1 MLYRQMLDLYDILD
15 DGKADG
21 ERVIE
26 YLKGI
31 NPDCLAETHIL
42 EGEQGVTH
50 MVRVVIP
57 GQNGKRNGGEAP
69 TIGILGRLGGLGAR
83 PERVGFVSD
92 GDGAL
97 AALTAAAKLLDMQR
111 KGDCLQGD
119 VIVSTHVCPDAP
131 TKPHEPVPFMGS
143 PVEMYQV
150 NQDEVTEEMDAI
162 LSIDTT
168 KGNRIANERG
178 FFISP
183 TVKEGYILR
192 VSERLLDLME
202 ITTGRRPRVFALTQQ
217 DITPY
222 GNDLFHINSI
232 LQPSVA
238 TSAPVV
244 GVAVTTETIV
254 PGCAT
259 GATQLTDIEEAT
271 RFVIEVAKEFGQGV
285 CDFYDKEEYA
295 RIQKLY
301 GSMTRFQGFGEKTE
315 KKYQI
320 GVIRVVTQ
328 EKAEC
333 ERHGR
338 LLESWF
344 PEFSVIS
351 RCIPD
356 QPEGVHDEAS
366 EAAAIPK
373 IQKLAKEFEELGAD
387 GVILSCCGDP
397 GLDLIRRELSIP
409 LVGAGESTALMALHY
424 GERVYSLGIIED
436 APENYK
442 KVLKERLIGNAIPDG
457 VHCTLDLQGEKG
469 WNAVCKKAK
478 TLKEN
483 GADVIALAC
492 TGMASIGIAP
502 KLEEVTGIPVLD
514 PVMCEGLV
522 MYMELLRRNI

>member
-15 DGKADG
+15 DEKADG
-21 ERVIE
+21 KSVVE
-26 YLKGI
+26 YMKKI
-31 NPDCLAETHIL
+31 NADCLAETHVL
-42 EGEQGVTH
+42 KGAQGITH
-50 MVRVVIP
+50 MVKVVIP
-57 GQNGKRNGGEAP
+57 GEKGKRNGGEAP

-97 AALTAAAKLLDMQR
+97 AALTAAAKLLDMQK
-111 KGDCLQGD
+111 KGDYLQGD

-202 ITTGRRPRVFALTQQ
+202 ITTGRRPKVFALTQQ

-244 GVAVTTETIV
+244 GVAVTTETVV

-259 GATQLTDIEEAT
+259 GATQLPDVEEAA
-271 RFVIEVAKEFGQGV
+271 RFVLEVAKEFVQGV

-301 GSMTRFQGFGEKTE
+301 GSMTRFQGFG
-315 KKYQI
+315 
-320 GVIRVVTQ
+320 G
-328 EKAEC
+328 
-333 ERHGR
+333 
-338 LLESWF
+338 
-344 PEFSVIS
+344 
-351 RCIPD
+351 
-356 QPEGVHDEAS
+356 
-366 EAAAIPK
+366 
-373 IQKLAKEFEELGAD
+373 
-387 GVILSCCGDP
+387 
-397 GLDLIRRELSIP
+397 
-409 LVGAGESTALMALHY
+409 
-424 GERVYSLGIIED
+424 
-436 APENYK
+436 
-442 KVLKERLIGNAIPDG
+442 
-457 VHCTLDLQGEKG
+457 
-469 WNAVCKKAK
+469 
-478 TLKEN
+478 
-483 GADVIALAC
+483 
-492 TGMASIGIAP
+492 
-502 KLEEVTGIPVLD
+502 
-514 PVMCEGLV
+514 
-522 MYMELLRRNI
+522 

>member
-15 DGKADG
+15 DEKADG
-21 ERVIE
+21 KSVVE
-26 YLKGI
+26 YMKKI
-31 NPDCLAETHIL
+31 NADCLAETHVL
-42 EGEQGVTH
+42 KGAQGITH
-50 MVRVVIP
+50 MVKVVIP
-57 GQNGKRNGGEAP
+57 GEKGKRNGGEAP

-97 AALTAAAKLLDMQR
+97 AALTAAAKLLDMQK
-111 KGDCLQGD
+111 KGDYLQGD

-202 ITTGRRPRVFALTQQ
+202 ITTGRRPKVFALTQQ

-232 LQPSVA
+232 LQPCVA

-244 GVAVTTETIV
+244 GVAVTTETVV

-259 GATQLTDIEEAT
+259 GATQLPDVEEAA
-271 RFVIEVAKEFGQGV
+271 RFVLEVAKEFGQGV

-301 GSMTRFQGFGEKTE
+301 GSMTRFQGFG
-315 KKYQI
+315 
-320 GVIRVVTQ
+320 G
-328 EKAEC
+328 
-333 ERHGR
+333 
-338 LLESWF
+338 
-344 PEFSVIS
+344 
-351 RCIPD
+351 
-356 QPEGVHDEAS
+356 
-366 EAAAIPK
+366 
-373 IQKLAKEFEELGAD
+373 
-387 GVILSCCGDP
+387 
-397 GLDLIRRELSIP
+397 
-409 LVGAGESTALMALHY
+409 
-424 GERVYSLGIIED
+424 
-436 APENYK
+436 
-442 KVLKERLIGNAIPDG
+442 
-457 VHCTLDLQGEKG
+457 
-469 WNAVCKKAK
+469 
-478 TLKEN
+478 
-483 GADVIALAC
+483 
-492 TGMASIGIAP
+492 
-502 KLEEVTGIPVLD
+502 
-514 PVMCEGLV
+514 
-522 MYMELLRRNI
+522 

>member
-15 DGKADG
+15 DEKADG
-21 ERVIE
+21 KSVVE
-26 YLKGI
+26 YMKKI
-31 NPDCLAETHIL
+31 NADCLAETHVL
-42 EGEQGVTH
+42 KGAQGITH
-50 MVRVVIP
+50 MVKVVIP
-57 GQNGKRNGGEAP
+57 GEKGKRNGGEAP

-97 AALTAAAKLLDMQR
+97 AALTAAAKLLDMQK
-111 KGDCLQGD
+111 KGDYLQGD

-192 VSERLLDLME
+192 VSERLLDIME
-202 ITTGRRPRVFALTQQ
+202 ITTGRRPKVFALTQQ

-244 GVAVTTETIV
+244 GVAVTTETVV

-259 GATQLTDIEEAT
+259 GATQLPDVEEAA
-271 RFVIEVAKEFGQGV
+271 RFVLEVAKEFGQGV
-285 CDFYDKEEYA
+285 CDFYDKEEYT

-301 GSMTRFQGFGEKTE
+301 GSMTRFQGFG
-315 KKYQI
+315 
-320 GVIRVVTQ
+320 G
-328 EKAEC
+328 
-333 ERHGR
+333 
-338 LLESWF
+338 
-344 PEFSVIS
+344 
-351 RCIPD
+351 
-356 QPEGVHDEAS
+356 
-366 EAAAIPK
+366 
-373 IQKLAKEFEELGAD
+373 
-387 GVILSCCGDP
+387 
-397 GLDLIRRELSIP
+397 
-409 LVGAGESTALMALHY
+409 
-424 GERVYSLGIIED
+424 
-436 APENYK
+436 
-442 KVLKERLIGNAIPDG
+442 
-457 VHCTLDLQGEKG
+457 
-469 WNAVCKKAK
+469 
-478 TLKEN
+478 
-483 GADVIALAC
+483 
-492 TGMASIGIAP
+492 
-502 KLEEVTGIPVLD
+502 
-514 PVMCEGLV
+514 
-522 MYMELLRRNI
+522 

>member
-15 DGKADG
+15 DEKVDGKS
-21 ERVIE
+21 VVE
-26 YLKGI
+26 YMKKI
-31 NPDCLAETHIL
+31 NADCLAETHVL
-42 EGEQGVTH
+42 KGAQGITH
-50 MVRVVIP
+50 MVKVVIP
-57 GQNGKRNGGEAP
+57 GEKGKRNGGEAP

-97 AALTAAAKLLDMQR
+97 AALTAAAKLLDMQK
-111 KGDCLQGD
+111 KGDYLQGD

-202 ITTGRRPRVFALTQQ
+202 ITTGRRPKVFALTQQ

-244 GVAVTTETIV
+244 GVAVTTETVV

-259 GATQLTDIEEAT
+259 GATQLPDVEEAA
-271 RFVIEVAKEFGQGV
+271 RFVLEVAKEFGQGV

-301 GSMTRFQGFGEKTE
+301 GSMTRFQGFG
-315 KKYQI
+315 
-320 GVIRVVTQ
+320 G
-328 EKAEC
+328 
-333 ERHGR
+333 
-338 LLESWF
+338 
-344 PEFSVIS
+344 
-351 RCIPD
+351 
-356 QPEGVHDEAS
+356 
-366 EAAAIPK
+366 
-373 IQKLAKEFEELGAD
+373 
-387 GVILSCCGDP
+387 
-397 GLDLIRRELSIP
+397 
-409 LVGAGESTALMALHY
+409 
-424 GERVYSLGIIED
+424 
-436 APENYK
+436 
-442 KVLKERLIGNAIPDG
+442 
-457 VHCTLDLQGEKG
+457 
-469 WNAVCKKAK
+469 
-478 TLKEN
+478 
-483 GADVIALAC
+483 
-492 TGMASIGIAP
+492 
-502 KLEEVTGIPVLD
+502 
-514 PVMCEGLV
+514 
-522 MYMELLRRNI
+522 

>member
-15 DGKADG
+15 DEKADG
-21 ERVIE
+21 KSVVE
-26 YLKGI
+26 YMKKI
-31 NPDCLAETHIL
+31 NADCLAETHVL
-42 EGEQGVTH
+42 KGAQGITH
-50 MVRVVIP
+50 MVKVVIP
-57 GQNGKRNGGEAP
+57 GEKGKRNGGEAP

-97 AALTAAAKLLDMQR
+97 AALTAAAKLLDMQK
-111 KGDCLQGD
+111 KGDYLQGD

-150 NQDEVTEEMDAI
+150 NQEEMDAI

-202 ITTGRRPRVFALTQQ
+202 ITTGRRPKVFALTQQ

-244 GVAVTTETIV
+244 GVAVTTETVV

-259 GATQLTDIEEAT
+259 GATQLPDVEEAA
-271 RFVIEVAKEFGQGV
+271 RFVLEVAKEFGQGV

-301 GSMTRFQGFGEKTE
+301 GSMTRFQGFG
-315 KKYQI
+315 
-320 GVIRVVTQ
+320 G
-328 EKAEC
+328 
-333 ERHGR
+333 
-338 LLESWF
+338 
-344 PEFSVIS
+344 
-351 RCIPD
+351 
-356 QPEGVHDEAS
+356 
-366 EAAAIPK
+366 
-373 IQKLAKEFEELGAD
+373 
-387 GVILSCCGDP
+387 
-397 GLDLIRRELSIP
+397 
-409 LVGAGESTALMALHY
+409 
-424 GERVYSLGIIED
+424 
-436 APENYK
+436 
-442 KVLKERLIGNAIPDG
+442 
-457 VHCTLDLQGEKG
+457 
-469 WNAVCKKAK
+469 
-478 TLKEN
+478 
-483 GADVIALAC
+483 
-492 TGMASIGIAP
+492 
-502 KLEEVTGIPVLD
+502 
-514 PVMCEGLV
+514 
-522 MYMELLRRNI
+522 

>member
-15 DGKADG
+15 DEKADG
-21 ERVIE
+21 KRVVE
-26 YLKGI
+26 YMKKI
-31 NPDCLAETHIL
+31 NADCLAETHVL
-42 EGEQGVTH
+42 KGAQGITH
-50 MVRVVIP
+50 MVKVVIP
-57 GQNGKRNGGEAP
+57 GEKGKRNGGEAP

-97 AALTAAAKLLDMQR
+97 AALTAAAKLLDMQK
-111 KGDCLQGD
+111 KGDYLQGD

-202 ITTGRRPRVFALTQQ
+202 ITTGRRPKVFALTQQ

-244 GVAVTTETIV
+244 GVAVTTETVV

-259 GATQLTDIEEAT
+259 GATQLPDVEEAA
-271 RFVIEVAKEFGQGV
+271 RFVLEVAKEFGQGV

-301 GSMTRFQGFGEKTE
+301 GSMTRFQGFG
-315 KKYQI
+315 
-320 GVIRVVTQ
+320 G
-328 EKAEC
+328 
-333 ERHGR
+333 
-338 LLESWF
+338 
-344 PEFSVIS
+344 
-351 RCIPD
+351 
-356 QPEGVHDEAS
+356 
-366 EAAAIPK
+366 
-373 IQKLAKEFEELGAD
+373 
-387 GVILSCCGDP
+387 
-397 GLDLIRRELSIP
+397 
-409 LVGAGESTALMALHY
+409 
-424 GERVYSLGIIED
+424 
-436 APENYK
+436 
-442 KVLKERLIGNAIPDG
+442 
-457 VHCTLDLQGEKG
+457 
-469 WNAVCKKAK
+469 
-478 TLKEN
+478 
-483 GADVIALAC
+483 
-492 TGMASIGIAP
+492 
-502 KLEEVTGIPVLD
+502 
-514 PVMCEGLV
+514 
-522 MYMELLRRNI
+522 

>member
-315 KKYQI
+315 KN
-320 GVIRVVTQ
+320 IR
-328 EKAEC
+328 
-333 ERHGR
+333 
-338 LLESWF
+338 
-344 PEFSVIS
+344 
-351 RCIPD
+351 
-356 QPEGVHDEAS
+356 
-366 EAAAIPK
+366 
-373 IQKLAKEFEELGAD
+373 
-387 GVILSCCGDP
+387 
-397 GLDLIRRELSIP
+397 
-409 LVGAGESTALMALHY
+409 
-424 GERVYSLGIIED
+424 
-436 APENYK
+436 
-442 KVLKERLIGNAIPDG
+442 
-457 VHCTLDLQGEKG
+457 
-469 WNAVCKKAK
+469 
-478 TLKEN
+478 
-483 GADVIALAC
+483 
-492 TGMASIGIAP
+492 
-502 KLEEVTGIPVLD
+502 
-514 PVMCEGLV
+514 
-522 MYMELLRRNI
+522 

>member
-15 DGKADG
+15 DEKADG
-21 ERVIE
+21 KSVVE
-26 YLKGI
+26 YMKKI
-31 NPDCLAETHIL
+31 NADCLAETHVL
-42 EGEQGVTH
+42 KGAQGITH
-50 MVRVVIP
+50 MVKVVIP
-57 GQNGKRNGGEAP
+57 GEKGKRNGGEAP

-97 AALTAAAKLLDMQR
+97 AALTAAAKLLDMQK
-111 KGDCLQGD
+111 KGDYLQGD
-119 VIVSTHVCPDAP
+119 VIVSTHVCPDGP

-202 ITTGRRPRVFALTQQ
+202 ITTGRRPKVFALTQQ

-244 GVAVTTETIV
+244 GVAVTTETVV

-259 GATQLTDIEEAT
+259 GATQLPDVEEAA
-271 RFVIEVAKEFGQGV
+271 RFVLEVAKEFGQGV

-301 GSMTRFQGFGEKTE
+301 GSMTRFQGFG
-315 KKYQI
+315 
-320 GVIRVVTQ
+320 G
-328 EKAEC
+328 
-333 ERHGR
+333 
-338 LLESWF
+338 
-344 PEFSVIS
+344 
-351 RCIPD
+351 
-356 QPEGVHDEAS
+356 
-366 EAAAIPK
+366 
-373 IQKLAKEFEELGAD
+373 
-387 GVILSCCGDP
+387 
-397 GLDLIRRELSIP
+397 
-409 LVGAGESTALMALHY
+409 
-424 GERVYSLGIIED
+424 
-436 APENYK
+436 
-442 KVLKERLIGNAIPDG
+442 
-457 VHCTLDLQGEKG
+457 
-469 WNAVCKKAK
+469 
-478 TLKEN
+478 
-483 GADVIALAC
+483 
-492 TGMASIGIAP
+492 
-502 KLEEVTGIPVLD
+502 
-514 PVMCEGLV
+514 
-522 MYMELLRRNI
+522 

>member
-15 DGKADG
+15 DEKADG
-21 ERVIE
+21 KSVVE
-26 YLKGI
+26 YMKKI
-31 NPDCLAETHIL
+31 NADCLAETHVL
-42 EGEQGVTH
+42 KGAQGITH
-50 MVRVVIP
+50 MVKVVIP
-57 GQNGKRNGGEAP
+57 GKGKRNGGEAP

-97 AALTAAAKLLDMQR
+97 AALTAAAKLLDMQK
-111 KGDCLQGD
+111 KGDYLQGD

-202 ITTGRRPRVFALTQQ
+202 ITTGRRPKVFALTQQ

-244 GVAVTTETIV
+244 GVAVTTETVV

-259 GATQLTDIEEAT
+259 GATQLPDVEEAA
-271 RFVIEVAKEFGQGV
+271 RFVLEVAKEFGQGV

-301 GSMTRFQGFGEKTE
+301 GSMTRFQGFG
-315 KKYQI
+315 
-320 GVIRVVTQ
+320 G
-328 EKAEC
+328 
-333 ERHGR
+333 
-338 LLESWF
+338 
-344 PEFSVIS
+344 
-351 RCIPD
+351 
-356 QPEGVHDEAS
+356 
-366 EAAAIPK
+366 
-373 IQKLAKEFEELGAD
+373 
-387 GVILSCCGDP
+387 
-397 GLDLIRRELSIP
+397 
-409 LVGAGESTALMALHY
+409 
-424 GERVYSLGIIED
+424 
-436 APENYK
+436 
-442 KVLKERLIGNAIPDG
+442 
-457 VHCTLDLQGEKG
+457 
-469 WNAVCKKAK
+469 
-478 TLKEN
+478 
-483 GADVIALAC
+483 
-492 TGMASIGIAP
+492 
-502 KLEEVTGIPVLD
+502 
-514 PVMCEGLV
+514 
-522 MYMELLRRNI
+522 

>member
-15 DGKADG
+15 DEKADG
-21 ERVIE
+21 KSVVE
-26 YLKGI
+26 YMKKI
-31 NPDCLAETHIL
+31 NADCLAETHVL
-42 EGEQGVTH
+42 KGAQGITH
-50 MVRVVIP
+50 MVKVVIP
-57 GQNGKRNGGEAP
+57 GEKGKRNGGEAP

-97 AALTAAAKLLDMQR
+97 AALTAAAKLLDMQK
-111 KGDCLQGD
+111 KGDYLQGD

-162 LSIDTT
+162 LSIVTT

-202 ITTGRRPRVFALTQQ
+202 ITTGRRPKVFALTQQ

-244 GVAVTTETIV
+244 GVAVTTETVV

-259 GATQLTDIEEAT
+259 GATQLPDVEEAA
-271 RFVIEVAKEFGQGV
+271 RFVLEVAKEFGQGV

-301 GSMTRFQGFGEKTE
+301 GSMTRFQGFG
-315 KKYQI
+315 
-320 GVIRVVTQ
+320 G
-328 EKAEC
+328 
-333 ERHGR
+333 
-338 LLESWF
+338 
-344 PEFSVIS
+344 
-351 RCIPD
+351 
-356 QPEGVHDEAS
+356 
-366 EAAAIPK
+366 
-373 IQKLAKEFEELGAD
+373 
-387 GVILSCCGDP
+387 
-397 GLDLIRRELSIP
+397 
-409 LVGAGESTALMALHY
+409 
-424 GERVYSLGIIED
+424 
-436 APENYK
+436 
-442 KVLKERLIGNAIPDG
+442 
-457 VHCTLDLQGEKG
+457 
-469 WNAVCKKAK
+469 
-478 TLKEN
+478 
-483 GADVIALAC
+483 
-492 TGMASIGIAP
+492 
-502 KLEEVTGIPVLD
+502 
-514 PVMCEGLV
+514 
-522 MYMELLRRNI
+522 

>member
-1 MLYRQMLDLYDILD
+1 M
-15 DGKADG
+15 K
-21 ERVIE
+21 
-26 YLKGI
+26 KI
-31 NPDCLAETHIL
+31 NADCLAETHVL
-42 EGEQGVTH
+42 KGAQGITH
-50 MVRVVIP
+50 MVKVVIP
-57 GQNGKRNGGEAP
+57 GEKGKRNGGEAP

-97 AALTAAAKLLDMQR
+97 AALTAAAKLLDMQK
-111 KGDCLQGD
+111 KGDYLQGD

-202 ITTGRRPRVFALTQQ
+202 ITTGRRPKVFALTQQ

-244 GVAVTTETIV
+244 GVAVTTETVV

-259 GATQLTDIEEAT
+259 GATQLPDVEEAA
-271 RFVIEVAKEFGQGV
+271 RFVLEVAKEFGQGV

-301 GSMTRFQGFGEKTE
+301 GSMTRFQGFG
-315 KKYQI
+315 
-320 GVIRVVTQ
+320 G
-328 EKAEC
+328 
-333 ERHGR
+333 
-338 LLESWF
+338 
-344 PEFSVIS
+344 
-351 RCIPD
+351 
-356 QPEGVHDEAS
+356 
-366 EAAAIPK
+366 
-373 IQKLAKEFEELGAD
+373 
-387 GVILSCCGDP
+387 
-397 GLDLIRRELSIP
+397 
-409 LVGAGESTALMALHY
+409 
-424 GERVYSLGIIED
+424 
-436 APENYK
+436 
-442 KVLKERLIGNAIPDG
+442 
-457 VHCTLDLQGEKG
+457 
-469 WNAVCKKAK
+469 
-478 TLKEN
+478 
-483 GADVIALAC
+483 
-492 TGMASIGIAP
+492 
-502 KLEEVTGIPVLD
+502 
-514 PVMCEGLV
+514 
-522 MYMELLRRNI
+522 

>member
-15 DGKADG
+15 DEKADG
-21 ERVIE
+21 KSVVE
-26 YLKGI
+26 YMKKI
-31 NPDCLAETHIL
+31 NADCLAETHVL
-42 EGEQGVTH
+42 KGAQGITH
-50 MVRVVIP
+50 MVKVVIP
-57 GQNGKRNGGEAP
+57 GEKGKRNGGEAP

-97 AALTAAAKLLDMQR
+97 AALTAAAKLLDMQK
-111 KGDCLQGD
+111 KGDYLQGD

-162 LSIDTT
+162 LSIYTT

-202 ITTGRRPRVFALTQQ
+202 ITTGRRPKVFALTQQ

-244 GVAVTTETIV
+244 GVAVTTETVV

-259 GATQLTDIEEAT
+259 GATQLPDVEEAA
-271 RFVIEVAKEFGQGV
+271 RFVLEVAKEFGQGV

-301 GSMTRFQGFGEKTE
+301 GSMTRFQGFG
-315 KKYQI
+315 
-320 GVIRVVTQ
+320 G
-328 EKAEC
+328 
-333 ERHGR
+333 
-338 LLESWF
+338 
-344 PEFSVIS
+344 
-351 RCIPD
+351 
-356 QPEGVHDEAS
+356 
-366 EAAAIPK
+366 
-373 IQKLAKEFEELGAD
+373 
-387 GVILSCCGDP
+387 
-397 GLDLIRRELSIP
+397 
-409 LVGAGESTALMALHY
+409 
-424 GERVYSLGIIED
+424 
-436 APENYK
+436 
-442 KVLKERLIGNAIPDG
+442 
-457 VHCTLDLQGEKG
+457 
-469 WNAVCKKAK
+469 
-478 TLKEN
+478 
-483 GADVIALAC
+483 
-492 TGMASIGIAP
+492 
-502 KLEEVTGIPVLD
+502 
-514 PVMCEGLV
+514 
-522 MYMELLRRNI
+522 

>member
-21 ERVIE
+21 VRVVE
-26 YLKGI
+26 YLKRI
-31 NPDCLAETHIL
+31 HPECLAETHVL
-42 EGEQGVTH
+42 AGDQGVTH

-57 GQNGKRNGGEAP
+57 GKNGKRSGGEAP
-69 TIGILGRLGGLGAR
+69 TLGILGRLGGLGAR

-97 AALTAAAKLLDMQR
+97 AALTAAAKLLDMQK
-111 KGDCLQGD
+111 KGDYLQGD

-202 ITTGRRPRVFALTQQ
+202 ITTGRRPKVFALTQQ

-244 GVAVTTETIV
+244 GVAVTTETVV

-259 GATQLTDIEEAT
+259 GATQLPDVEEAA
-271 RFVIEVAKEFGQGV
+271 RFVLEVAKEFGQGV
-285 CDFYDKEEYA
+285 CDFYNKEEFA
-295 RIQKLY
+295 RIQRLY
-301 GSMTRFQGFGEKTE
+301 GSMIRFQGFGE
-315 KKYQI
+315 Q
-320 GVIRVVTQ
+320 
-328 EKAEC
+328 
-333 ERHGR
+333 
-338 LLESWF
+338 
-344 PEFSVIS
+344 
-351 RCIPD
+351 
-356 QPEGVHDEAS
+356 
-366 EAAAIPK
+366 
-373 IQKLAKEFEELGAD
+373 
-387 GVILSCCGDP
+387 
-397 GLDLIRRELSIP
+397 
-409 LVGAGESTALMALHY
+409 
-424 GERVYSLGIIED
+424 
-436 APENYK
+436 
-442 KVLKERLIGNAIPDG
+442 
-457 VHCTLDLQGEKG
+457 
-469 WNAVCKKAK
+469 
-478 TLKEN
+478 N
-483 GADVIALAC
+483 G
-492 TGMASIGIAP
+492 
-502 KLEEVTGIPVLD
+502 
-514 PVMCEGLV
+514 
-522 MYMELLRRNI
+522 

>member
-15 DGKADG
+15 DEKADG
-21 ERVIE
+21 KSVVE
-26 YLKGI
+26 YMKKI
-31 NPDCLAETHIL
+31 NADCLAETHVL
-42 EGEQGVTH
+42 KGAQGITH
-50 MVRVVIP
+50 MVKVVIP
-57 GQNGKRNGGEAP
+57 GEKGKRNGGEAP

-97 AALTAAAKLLDMQR
+97 AALTAAAKLLDMQK
-111 KGDCLQGD
+111 KGDYLQGD

-202 ITTGRRPRVFALTQQ
+202 ITTGRRPKVFALTQQ

-232 LQPSVA
+232 LEPADA

-244 GVAVTTETIV
+244 GVAVTTETVV

-259 GATQLTDIEEAT
+259 GATQLPDVEEAA
-271 RFVIEVAKEFGQGV
+271 RFVLEVAKEFGQGV

-301 GSMTRFQGFGEKTE
+301 GSMTRFQGFG
-315 KKYQI
+315 
-320 GVIRVVTQ
+320 G
-328 EKAEC
+328 
-333 ERHGR
+333 
-338 LLESWF
+338 
-344 PEFSVIS
+344 
-351 RCIPD
+351 
-356 QPEGVHDEAS
+356 
-366 EAAAIPK
+366 
-373 IQKLAKEFEELGAD
+373 
-387 GVILSCCGDP
+387 
-397 GLDLIRRELSIP
+397 
-409 LVGAGESTALMALHY
+409 
-424 GERVYSLGIIED
+424 
-436 APENYK
+436 
-442 KVLKERLIGNAIPDG
+442 
-457 VHCTLDLQGEKG
+457 
-469 WNAVCKKAK
+469 
-478 TLKEN
+478 
-483 GADVIALAC
+483 
-492 TGMASIGIAP
+492 
-502 KLEEVTGIPVLD
+502 
-514 PVMCEGLV
+514 
-522 MYMELLRRNI
+522 

>member
-15 DGKADG
+15 DEKADG
-21 ERVIE
+21 KSVVE
-26 YLKGI
+26 YMKKI
-31 NPDCLAETHIL
+31 NADCLAETHVL
-42 EGEQGVTH
+42 KGAQGITH
-50 MVRVVIP
+50 MVKVVIP
-57 GQNGKRNGGEAP
+57 GEKGKRNGGEAP

-97 AALTAAAKLLDMQR
+97 AALTAAAKLLDMQK
-111 KGDCLQGD
+111 KGDYLQGD

-202 ITTGRRPRVFALTQQ
+202 ITTGRRPKVFALTQQ

-232 LQPSVA
+232 FNHPSA

-244 GVAVTTETIV
+244 GVAVTTETVV

-259 GATQLTDIEEAT
+259 GATQLPDVEEAA
-271 RFVIEVAKEFGQGV
+271 RFVLEVAKEFGQGV

-301 GSMTRFQGFGEKTE
+301 GSMTRFQGFG
-315 KKYQI
+315 
-320 GVIRVVTQ
+320 G
-328 EKAEC
+328 
-333 ERHGR
+333 
-338 LLESWF
+338 
-344 PEFSVIS
+344 
-351 RCIPD
+351 
-356 QPEGVHDEAS
+356 
-366 EAAAIPK
+366 
-373 IQKLAKEFEELGAD
+373 
-387 GVILSCCGDP
+387 
-397 GLDLIRRELSIP
+397 
-409 LVGAGESTALMALHY
+409 
-424 GERVYSLGIIED
+424 
-436 APENYK
+436 
-442 KVLKERLIGNAIPDG
+442 
-457 VHCTLDLQGEKG
+457 
-469 WNAVCKKAK
+469 
-478 TLKEN
+478 
-483 GADVIALAC
+483 
-492 TGMASIGIAP
+492 
-502 KLEEVTGIPVLD
+502 
-514 PVMCEGLV
+514 
-522 MYMELLRRNI
+522 

>member
-1 MLYRQMLDLYDILD
+1 MLDLYDILD
-15 DGKADG
+15 DEKADG
-21 ERVIE
+21 KSVVE
-26 YLKGI
+26 YMKKI
-31 NPDCLAETHIL
+31 NADCLAETHVL
-42 EGEQGVTH
+42 KGAQGITH
-50 MVRVVIP
+50 MVKVVIP
-57 GQNGKRNGGEAP
+57 GEKGKRNGGEAP

-97 AALTAAAKLLDMQR
+97 AALTAAAKLLDMQK
-111 KGDCLQGD
+111 KGDYLQGD

-202 ITTGRRPRVFALTQQ
+202 ITTGRRPKVFALTQQ

-244 GVAVTTETIV
+244 GVAVTTETVV

-259 GATQLTDIEEAT
+259 GATQLPDVEEAA
-271 RFVIEVAKEFGQGV
+271 RFVLEVAKEFGQGV

-301 GSMTRFQGFGEKTE
+301 GSMTRFQGFG
-315 KKYQI
+315 
-320 GVIRVVTQ
+320 G
-328 EKAEC
+328 
-333 ERHGR
+333 
-338 LLESWF
+338 
-344 PEFSVIS
+344 
-351 RCIPD
+351 
-356 QPEGVHDEAS
+356 
-366 EAAAIPK
+366 
-373 IQKLAKEFEELGAD
+373 
-387 GVILSCCGDP
+387 
-397 GLDLIRRELSIP
+397 
-409 LVGAGESTALMALHY
+409 
-424 GERVYSLGIIED
+424 
-436 APENYK
+436 
-442 KVLKERLIGNAIPDG
+442 
-457 VHCTLDLQGEKG
+457 
-469 WNAVCKKAK
+469 
-478 TLKEN
+478 
-483 GADVIALAC
+483 
-492 TGMASIGIAP
+492 
-502 KLEEVTGIPVLD
+502 
-514 PVMCEGLV
+514 
-522 MYMELLRRNI
+522 

>member
-15 DGKADG
+15 DEKADG
-21 ERVIE
+21 KSVVE
-26 YLKGI
+26 YMKKI
-31 NPDCLAETHIL
+31 NADCLAETHVL
-42 EGEQGVTH
+42 KGAQGITH
-50 MVRVVIP
+50 MVKVVIP
-57 GQNGKRNGGEAP
+57 GEKGKRNGGEAP

-97 AALTAAAKLLDMQR
+97 AALTAAAKLLDMQK
-111 KGDCLQGD
+111 KGDYLQGD

-202 ITTGRRPRVFALTQQ
+202 ITTGRRPKVFALTQQ

-244 GVAVTTETIV
+244 GVAVTTETVV

-259 GATQLTDIEEAT
+259 GATQLPDVEEAA
-271 RFVIEVAKEFGQGV
+271 RFVLEVAKEFGQGV

-295 RIQKLY
+295 RIQNLY
-301 GSMTRFQGFGEKTE
+301 GSMTRFQGFG
-315 KKYQI
+315 
-320 GVIRVVTQ
+320 G
-328 EKAEC
+328 
-333 ERHGR
+333 
-338 LLESWF
+338 
-344 PEFSVIS
+344 
-351 RCIPD
+351 
-356 QPEGVHDEAS
+356 
-366 EAAAIPK
+366 
-373 IQKLAKEFEELGAD
+373 
-387 GVILSCCGDP
+387 
-397 GLDLIRRELSIP
+397 
-409 LVGAGESTALMALHY
+409 
-424 GERVYSLGIIED
+424 
-436 APENYK
+436 
-442 KVLKERLIGNAIPDG
+442 
-457 VHCTLDLQGEKG
+457 
-469 WNAVCKKAK
+469 
-478 TLKEN
+478 
-483 GADVIALAC
+483 
-492 TGMASIGIAP
+492 
-502 KLEEVTGIPVLD
+502 
-514 PVMCEGLV
+514 
-522 MYMELLRRNI
+522 

>member
-1 MLYRQMLDLYDILD
+1 MLYRQMLDVYDILD
-15 DGKADG
+15 DEKADG
-21 ERVIE
+21 KSVVE
-26 YLKGI
+26 YMKKI
-31 NPDCLAETHIL
+31 NADCLAETHVL
-42 EGEQGVTH
+42 KGAQGITH
-50 MVRVVIP
+50 MVKVVIP
-57 GQNGKRNGGEAP
+57 GEKGKRNGGEAP

-97 AALTAAAKLLDMQR
+97 AALTAAAKLLDMQK
-111 KGDCLQGD
+111 KGDYLQGD

-202 ITTGRRPRVFALTQQ
+202 ITTGRRPKVFALTQQ

-244 GVAVTTETIV
+244 GVAVTTETVV

-259 GATQLTDIEEAT
+259 GATQLPDVEEAA
-271 RFVIEVAKEFGQGV
+271 RFVLEVAKEFGQGV

-301 GSMTRFQGFGEKTE
+301 GSMTRFQGFG
-315 KKYQI
+315 
-320 GVIRVVTQ
+320 G
-328 EKAEC
+328 
-333 ERHGR
+333 
-338 LLESWF
+338 
-344 PEFSVIS
+344 
-351 RCIPD
+351 
-356 QPEGVHDEAS
+356 
-366 EAAAIPK
+366 
-373 IQKLAKEFEELGAD
+373 
-387 GVILSCCGDP
+387 
-397 GLDLIRRELSIP
+397 
-409 LVGAGESTALMALHY
+409 
-424 GERVYSLGIIED
+424 
-436 APENYK
+436 
-442 KVLKERLIGNAIPDG
+442 
-457 VHCTLDLQGEKG
+457 
-469 WNAVCKKAK
+469 
-478 TLKEN
+478 
-483 GADVIALAC
+483 
-492 TGMASIGIAP
+492 
-502 KLEEVTGIPVLD
+502 
-514 PVMCEGLV
+514 
-522 MYMELLRRNI
+522 

>member
-15 DGKADG
+15 DEKADG
-21 ERVIE
+21 KSVVE
-26 YLKGI
+26 YMKKI
-31 NPDCLAETHIL
+31 NADCLAETHVL
-42 EGEQGVTH
+42 KGAQGITH
-50 MVRVVIP
+50 MVKVVIP
-57 GQNGKRNGGEAP
+57 GEKGKRNGGEAP

-97 AALTAAAKLLDMQR
+97 AALTAAAKLLDMQK
-111 KGDCLQGD
+111 KGDYLQGD

-150 NQDEVTEEMDAI
+150 NQDEVTEEMDEI

-202 ITTGRRPRVFALTQQ
+202 ITTGRRPKVFALTQQ

-244 GVAVTTETIV
+244 GVAVTTETVV

-259 GATQLTDIEEAT
+259 GATQLPDVEEAA
-271 RFVIEVAKEFGQGV
+271 RFVLEVAKEFGQGV

-301 GSMTRFQGFGEKTE
+301 GSMTRFQGFG
-315 KKYQI
+315 
-320 GVIRVVTQ
+320 G
-328 EKAEC
+328 
-333 ERHGR
+333 
-338 LLESWF
+338 
-344 PEFSVIS
+344 
-351 RCIPD
+351 
-356 QPEGVHDEAS
+356 
-366 EAAAIPK
+366 
-373 IQKLAKEFEELGAD
+373 
-387 GVILSCCGDP
+387 
-397 GLDLIRRELSIP
+397 
-409 LVGAGESTALMALHY
+409 
-424 GERVYSLGIIED
+424 
-436 APENYK
+436 
-442 KVLKERLIGNAIPDG
+442 
-457 VHCTLDLQGEKG
+457 
-469 WNAVCKKAK
+469 
-478 TLKEN
+478 
-483 GADVIALAC
+483 
-492 TGMASIGIAP
+492 
-502 KLEEVTGIPVLD
+502 
-514 PVMCEGLV
+514 
-522 MYMELLRRNI
+522 

>member
-15 DGKADG
+15 DEKADG
-21 ERVIE
+21 KSVVE
-26 YLKGI
+26 YMKKI
-31 NPDCLAETHIL
+31 NADCLAETHVL
-42 EGEQGVTH
+42 KGAQGITH
-50 MVRVVIP
+50 MIKVVIP
-57 GQNGKRNGGEAP
+57 GEKGKRNGGEAP

-97 AALTAAAKLLDMQR
+97 AALTAAAKLLDMQK
-111 KGDCLQGD
+111 KGDYLQGD

-202 ITTGRRPRVFALTQQ
+202 ITTGRRPKVFALTQQ

-244 GVAVTTETIV
+244 GVAVTTETVV

-259 GATQLTDIEEAT
+259 GATQLPDVEEAA
-271 RFVIEVAKEFGQGV
+271 RFVLEVAKEFGQGV

-301 GSMTRFQGFGEKTE
+301 GSMTRFQGFG
-315 KKYQI
+315 
-320 GVIRVVTQ
+320 G
-328 EKAEC
+328 
-333 ERHGR
+333 
-338 LLESWF
+338 
-344 PEFSVIS
+344 
-351 RCIPD
+351 
-356 QPEGVHDEAS
+356 
-366 EAAAIPK
+366 
-373 IQKLAKEFEELGAD
+373 
-387 GVILSCCGDP
+387 
-397 GLDLIRRELSIP
+397 
-409 LVGAGESTALMALHY
+409 
-424 GERVYSLGIIED
+424 
-436 APENYK
+436 
-442 KVLKERLIGNAIPDG
+442 
-457 VHCTLDLQGEKG
+457 
-469 WNAVCKKAK
+469 
-478 TLKEN
+478 
-483 GADVIALAC
+483 
-492 TGMASIGIAP
+492 
-502 KLEEVTGIPVLD
+502 
-514 PVMCEGLV
+514 
-522 MYMELLRRNI
+522 

>member
-15 DGKADG
+15 DEKADG
-21 ERVIE
+21 KSVVE
-26 YLKGI
+26 YMKKI
-31 NPDCLAETHIL
+31 NADCLAETHVL
-42 EGEQGVTH
+42 KGAQGITH
-50 MVRVVIP
+50 MVKVVIP
-57 GQNGKRNGGEAP
+57 GEKGKRNGGEAP

-97 AALTAAAKLLDMQR
+97 AALTAAAKLLDMQK
-111 KGDCLQGD
+111 KGDYLQGD

-202 ITTGRRPRVFALTQQ
+202 ITTGRRPKVFALTQQ

-244 GVAVTTETIV
+244 GVAVTMETVV

-259 GATQLTDIEEAT
+259 GATQLPDVEEAA
-271 RFVIEVAKEFGQGV
+271 RFVLEVAKEFGQGV

-301 GSMTRFQGFGEKTE
+301 GSMTRFQGFG
-315 KKYQI
+315 
-320 GVIRVVTQ
+320 G
-328 EKAEC
+328 
-333 ERHGR
+333 
-338 LLESWF
+338 
-344 PEFSVIS
+344 
-351 RCIPD
+351 
-356 QPEGVHDEAS
+356 
-366 EAAAIPK
+366 
-373 IQKLAKEFEELGAD
+373 
-387 GVILSCCGDP
+387 
-397 GLDLIRRELSIP
+397 
-409 LVGAGESTALMALHY
+409 
-424 GERVYSLGIIED
+424 
-436 APENYK
+436 
-442 KVLKERLIGNAIPDG
+442 
-457 VHCTLDLQGEKG
+457 
-469 WNAVCKKAK
+469 
-478 TLKEN
+478 
-483 GADVIALAC
+483 
-492 TGMASIGIAP
+492 
-502 KLEEVTGIPVLD
+502 
-514 PVMCEGLV
+514 
-522 MYMELLRRNI
+522 

>member
-15 DGKADG
+15 DEKADG
-21 ERVIE
+21 KSVVE
-26 YLKGI
+26 YMKKI
-31 NPDCLAETHIL
+31 NADCLAETHVL
-42 EGEQGVTH
+42 KGAQGITH
-50 MVRVVIP
+50 MVKVVIP
-57 GQNGKRNGGEAP
+57 GEKGKRNGGEAP

-97 AALTAAAKLLDMQR
+97 AALTAAAKLLDMQK
-111 KGDCLQGD
+111 KGDYLQGD

-202 ITTGRRPRVFALTQQ
+202 ITTGRRPKVFALTQQ

-244 GVAVTTETIV
+244 GVAVTTETVV

-259 GATQLTDIEEAT
+259 GATQLPDVEEAA
-271 RFVIEVAKEFGQGV
+271 RFVLEVPEEFGQGV

-301 GSMTRFQGFGEKTE
+301 GSMTRFQGFG
-315 KKYQI
+315 
-320 GVIRVVTQ
+320 G
-328 EKAEC
+328 
-333 ERHGR
+333 
-338 LLESWF
+338 
-344 PEFSVIS
+344 
-351 RCIPD
+351 
-356 QPEGVHDEAS
+356 
-366 EAAAIPK
+366 
-373 IQKLAKEFEELGAD
+373 
-387 GVILSCCGDP
+387 
-397 GLDLIRRELSIP
+397 
-409 LVGAGESTALMALHY
+409 
-424 GERVYSLGIIED
+424 
-436 APENYK
+436 
-442 KVLKERLIGNAIPDG
+442 
-457 VHCTLDLQGEKG
+457 
-469 WNAVCKKAK
+469 
-478 TLKEN
+478 
-483 GADVIALAC
+483 
-492 TGMASIGIAP
+492 
-502 KLEEVTGIPVLD
+502 
-514 PVMCEGLV
+514 
-522 MYMELLRRNI
+522 

>member
-15 DGKADG
+15 DEKADG
-21 ERVIE
+21 KSVVE
-26 YLKGI
+26 YMKKI
-31 NPDCLAETHIL
+31 NADCLAETHVL
-42 EGEQGVTH
+42 KGAQGITH
-50 MVRVVIP
+50 MVKVVIP
-57 GQNGKRNGGEAP
+57 GEKGKRNGGEAP

-97 AALTAAAKLLDMQR
+97 AALTAAAKLLDMQK
-111 KGDCLQGD
+111 KGDYLQGD

-202 ITTGRRPRVFALTQQ
+202 ITTGRRPKVFALTQQ

-232 LQPSVA
+232 LQPYVA

-244 GVAVTTETIV
+244 GVAVTTETVV

-259 GATQLTDIEEAT
+259 GATQLPDVEEAA
-271 RFVIEVAKEFGQGV
+271 RFVLEVAKEFGQGV

-301 GSMTRFQGFGEKTE
+301 GSMTRFQGFG
-315 KKYQI
+315 
-320 GVIRVVTQ
+320 G
-328 EKAEC
+328 
-333 ERHGR
+333 
-338 LLESWF
+338 
-344 PEFSVIS
+344 
-351 RCIPD
+351 
-356 QPEGVHDEAS
+356 
-366 EAAAIPK
+366 
-373 IQKLAKEFEELGAD
+373 
-387 GVILSCCGDP
+387 
-397 GLDLIRRELSIP
+397 
-409 LVGAGESTALMALHY
+409 
-424 GERVYSLGIIED
+424 
-436 APENYK
+436 
-442 KVLKERLIGNAIPDG
+442 
-457 VHCTLDLQGEKG
+457 
-469 WNAVCKKAK
+469 
-478 TLKEN
+478 
-483 GADVIALAC
+483 
-492 TGMASIGIAP
+492 
-502 KLEEVTGIPVLD
+502 
-514 PVMCEGLV
+514 
-522 MYMELLRRNI
+522 

>member
-15 DGKADG
+15 DEKADG
-21 ERVIE
+21 KSVVE
-26 YLKGI
+26 YMKKI
-31 NPDCLAETHIL
+31 NADCLAETHVL
-42 EGEQGVTH
+42 KGAQGITH
-50 MVRVVIP
+50 MVKVVIP
-57 GQNGKRNGGEAP
+57 GEKGKRNGGEAP

-97 AALTAAAKLLDMQR
+97 AALTAAAKLLDMQK
-111 KGDCLQGD
+111 KGDYLQGD

-202 ITTGRRPRVFALTQQ
+202 ITTGRRPKVFALTQQ

-244 GVAVTTETIV
+244 GVAVTTETVV

-259 GATQLTDIEEAT
+259 GATQLPDVEEAA
-271 RFVIEVAKEFGQGV
+271 RFVLEVAKEFGQGV
-285 CDFYDKEEYA
+285 SFMTK
-295 RIQKLY
+295 K
-301 GSMTRFQGFGEKTE
+301 SMHVFK
-315 KKYQI
+315 
-320 GVIRVVTQ
+320 
-328 EKAEC
+328 
-333 ERHGR
+333 
-338 LLESWF
+338 
-344 PEFSVIS
+344 
-351 RCIPD
+351 
-356 QPEGVHDEAS
+356 
-366 EAAAIPK
+366 
-373 IQKLAKEFEELGAD
+373 
-387 GVILSCCGDP
+387 
-397 GLDLIRRELSIP
+397 
-409 LVGAGESTALMALHY
+409 
-424 GERVYSLGIIED
+424 
-436 APENYK
+436 N
-442 KVLKERLIGNAIPDG
+442 
-457 VHCTLDLQGEKG
+457 
-469 WNAVCKKAK
+469 
-478 TLKEN
+478 
-483 GADVIALAC
+483 
-492 TGMASIGIAP
+492 
-502 KLEEVTGIPVLD
+502 
-514 PVMCEGLV
+514 
-522 MYMELLRRNI
+522 YMEV

>member
-15 DGKADG
+15 DEKADG
-21 ERVIE
+21 KSVVE
-26 YLKGI
+26 YMKKI
-31 NPDCLAETHIL
+31 NADCLAETHVL
-42 EGEQGVTH
+42 KGAQGITH
-50 MVRVVIP
+50 MVKVVIP
-57 GQNGKRNGGEAP
+57 GEKGKRNGGEAP

-97 AALTAAAKLLDMQR
+97 AALTAAAKLLDMQK
-111 KGDCLQGD
+111 KGDYLQGD

-143 PVEMYQV
+143 PVEMSQV

-202 ITTGRRPRVFALTQQ
+202 ITTGRRPKVFALTQQ

-244 GVAVTTETIV
+244 GVAVTTETVV

-259 GATQLTDIEEAT
+259 GATQLPDVEEAA
-271 RFVIEVAKEFGQGV
+271 RFVLEVAKEFGQGV

-301 GSMTRFQGFGEKTE
+301 GSMTRFQGFG
-315 KKYQI
+315 
-320 GVIRVVTQ
+320 G
-328 EKAEC
+328 
-333 ERHGR
+333 
-338 LLESWF
+338 
-344 PEFSVIS
+344 
-351 RCIPD
+351 
-356 QPEGVHDEAS
+356 
-366 EAAAIPK
+366 
-373 IQKLAKEFEELGAD
+373 
-387 GVILSCCGDP
+387 
-397 GLDLIRRELSIP
+397 
-409 LVGAGESTALMALHY
+409 
-424 GERVYSLGIIED
+424 
-436 APENYK
+436 
-442 KVLKERLIGNAIPDG
+442 
-457 VHCTLDLQGEKG
+457 
-469 WNAVCKKAK
+469 
-478 TLKEN
+478 
-483 GADVIALAC
+483 
-492 TGMASIGIAP
+492 
-502 KLEEVTGIPVLD
+502 
-514 PVMCEGLV
+514 
-522 MYMELLRRNI
+522 

>member
-21 ERVIE
+21 ERVVE
-26 YLKGI
+26 YLKRI
-31 NPDCLAETHIL
+31 NPDCLAETHTL
-42 EGEQGVTH
+42 EGNQGITH

-57 GQNGKRNGGEAP
+57 GENGKRNGGEAP

-119 VIVSTHVCPDAP
+119 VIISTHVCPDAP

-244 GVAVTTETIV
+244 GVAITAETVV

-259 GATQLTDIEEAT
+259 GATQPTDIEEAA
-271 RFVIEVAKEFGQGV
+271 RFVIEAAKEFGQGI

-301 GSMTRFQGFGEKTE
+301 GSMTRFQGFGE
-315 KKYQI
+315 
-320 GVIRVVTQ
+320 
-328 EKAEC
+328 
-333 ERHGR
+333 
-338 LLESWF
+338 
-344 PEFSVIS
+344 
-351 RCIPD
+351 
-356 QPEGVHDEAS
+356 
-366 EAAAIPK
+366 
-373 IQKLAKEFEELGAD
+373 
-387 GVILSCCGDP
+387 
-397 GLDLIRRELSIP
+397 
-409 LVGAGESTALMALHY
+409 
-424 GERVYSLGIIED
+424 
-436 APENYK
+436 
-442 KVLKERLIGNAIPDG
+442 
-457 VHCTLDLQGEKG
+457 
-469 WNAVCKKAK
+469 
-478 TLKEN
+478 
-483 GADVIALAC
+483 
-492 TGMASIGIAP
+492 
-502 KLEEVTGIPVLD
+502 
-514 PVMCEGLV
+514 
-522 MYMELLRRNI
+522 

>member
-15 DGKADG
+15 DEKADG
-21 ERVIE
+21 KSVVE
-26 YLKGI
+26 YMKKI
-31 NPDCLAETHIL
+31 NADCLAETHVL
-42 EGEQGVTH
+42 KGAQGITH
-50 MVRVVIP
+50 MVKVVIP
-57 GQNGKRNGGEAP
+57 GEKGKRNGGEAP

-97 AALTAAAKLLDMQR
+97 AALTAAAKLLDMQK
-111 KGDCLQGD
+111 KGDYLQGD

-202 ITTGRRPRVFALTQQ
+202 ITTGRRPKVFALTQQ

-244 GVAVTTETIV
+244 GVAVTTETVV

-259 GATQLTDIEEAT
+259 GATQLPDVEEAA
-271 RFVIEVAKEFGQGV
+271 RFVLEVAKEFGQGV

-301 GSMTRFQGFGEKTE
+301 GSMIRFQGFG
-315 KKYQI
+315 
-320 GVIRVVTQ
+320 G
-328 EKAEC
+328 
-333 ERHGR
+333 
-338 LLESWF
+338 
-344 PEFSVIS
+344 
-351 RCIPD
+351 
-356 QPEGVHDEAS
+356 
-366 EAAAIPK
+366 
-373 IQKLAKEFEELGAD
+373 
-387 GVILSCCGDP
+387 
-397 GLDLIRRELSIP
+397 
-409 LVGAGESTALMALHY
+409 
-424 GERVYSLGIIED
+424 
-436 APENYK
+436 
-442 KVLKERLIGNAIPDG
+442 
-457 VHCTLDLQGEKG
+457 
-469 WNAVCKKAK
+469 
-478 TLKEN
+478 
-483 GADVIALAC
+483 
-492 TGMASIGIAP
+492 
-502 KLEEVTGIPVLD
+502 
-514 PVMCEGLV
+514 
-522 MYMELLRRNI
+522 